1 MPSPKPLDDRNLFIL
16 LDEDYVD
23 FELSYPK
30 EQ

>member
-1 MPSPKPLDDRNLFIL
+1 MPSPKPLDDRNLLIL

-23 FELSYPK
+23 FEFSYPK